1 MNLTVYEVL
10 RGFHE
15 MQDDV
20 KKLFAYLNGRVNT
33 LNLCTLNIMYYS
45 RLNYAQFQYPNIV
58 TVFLSSI
65 LDEFYFDDGTLTK
78 RDRVLTVLALT
89 MTHEL
94 FHADQCV
101 DPLSYKKDPSYSSNV
116 EYAAEYNA
124 EKFCLSHKRELE
136 NLLGFRY
143 SLTGKITS
151 PYGEYNKLTIGD
163 YYGNLLL
170 GTFRCTEIYDEFTE
184 CFTSDEYQ
192 EIWVMVSFKGQ
203 DYNPVMVKHA
213 GKPVTDPSIMGDFA
227 SMLSNVRRGIAAC
240 NYTMHMSLRSA
251 PNAYVFH
258 VSVDEISYCPFIFEY

>member
-65 LDEFYFDDGTLTK
+65 LDEFYFDDGILTK

-151 PYGEYNKLTIGD
+151 PYGEYNNTVIQSAKQKEYFTIQWNIDTLDYEGLTGEQMWQRIENKLEKGSIILSH
-163 YYGNLLL
+163 N
-170 GTFRCTEIYDEFTE
+170 GTEHTADSLDMLIKNIQSKGYQIVKISELIYTENY
-184 CFTSDEYQ
+184 
-192 EIWVMVSFKGQ
+192 
-203 DYNPVMVKHA
+203 
-213 GKPVTDPSIMGDFA
+213 SINNNGTQIK
-227 SMLSNVRRGIAAC
+227 N
-240 NYTMHMSLRSA
+240 N
-251 PNAYVFH
+251 
-258 VSVDEISYCPFIFEY
+258 E